1 MSSNHRS
8 APNELL
14 SRRVLEMDASGI
26 RRAFELGASLE
37 NPINLSI
44 GQPHFPVPQKIKE
57 AAIAAIEDDQN
68 GYSLSGGIA
77 PLQQAVRRHLEKDLG
92 WDPDDPETDVIITTG
107 TSGALL
113 LSAMAL
119 LDPGDEAIIPDPWFV
134 IYPQLGPLTGGRMV
148 GCDTYPDFRMTAE
161 RIEPLITERTKFVLL
176 NSPGNPTG
184 VVLDDDEVEAVARLC
199 RERGVQLVSDEI
211 YDEFVFSESADATG
225 CCPSPGRFDHGTLVI
240 RGFGKTYGCTGWR
253 LGYAAGPAWLVDQM
267 RKLQQFTFVCAPTPL
282 QWGVVP
288 AFDHDNR
295 EQIAAYQRRRDRVV
309 EVLSPHANVTVP
321 GGAFYAFFELPE
333 ELGID
338 GSAFV
343 ERAVE
348 RRVLLVADECQHATV
363 SGWGRR
369 NLGASGELLAAV
381 AVRGAERS
389 VDAGRVGV
397 ELVHRPALAC
407 KDPPQPADTMIF
419 TFPT

>member
-134 IYPQLGPLTGGRMV
+134 IYPQLGPLTGGRIV
-148 GCDTYPDFRMTAE
+148 PCDTYPDFRMTAA
-161 RIEPLITERTKFVLL
+161 RVEPLITERTKFVLV

-184 VVLDDDEVEAVARLC
+184 TVLTQRELEDLAELC
-199 RERGVQLVSDEI
+199 RSRGIQLVTDEI
-211 YDEFVFSESADATG
+211 YDEFVFHDSCDADGRA
-225 CCPSPGRFDHGTLVI
+225 PSPARNAPDVLVI

-253 LGYAAGPAWLVDQM
+253 MGYAAGPGWLIAEM
-267 RKLQQFTFVCAPTPL
+267 RKLQQFTFVCAPTPF
-282 QWGVVP
+282 QWGVIP
-288 AFDHDNR
+288 ALELSLDAELEGYR
-295 EQIAAYQRRRDRVV
+295 RRRDRVL
-309 EVLSPHANVTVP
+309 EVLSPLTELSHP
-321 GGAFYAFFELPE
+321 GGAFYTFFKVPE
-333 ELGID
+333 HLGMT
-338 GSAFV
+338 GEAFV
-343 ERAVE
+343 EEAVKH
-348 RRVLLVADECQHATV
+348 RLLLVGGGVFSRRDTHVRLSFAAAESTLEEGLEILADLL
-363 SGWGRR
+363 SGTP
-369 NLGASGELLAAV
+369 AV
-381 AVRGAERS
+381 KPV
-389 VDAGRVGV
+389 
-397 ELVHRPALAC
+397 
-407 KDPPQPADTMIF
+407 
-419 TFPT
+419 

>member
-1 MSSNHRS
+1 
-8 APNELL
+8 
-14 SRRVLEMDASGI
+14 MDASGI
-26 RRAFELGASLE
+26 RRAFELGARLE

-44 GQPHFPVPQKIKE
+44 GQPHYPVPEVMKD
-57 AAIAAIEDDQN
+57 AAIAAIREDRN
-68 GYSLSGGIA
+68 GYSLSGGID
-77 PLQQAVRRHLEKDLG
+77 PLQQVVRSHLERDLG
-92 WDPDDPETDVIITTG
+92 WSPDDPDIGIIATSG

-113 LSAMAL
+113 LSALAL
-119 LDPGDEAIIPDPWFV
+119 VDPGDEMIIPDPWFV
-134 IYPQLGPLTGGRMV
+134 IYPQLGPLTGASIV
-148 GCDTYPDFRMTAE
+148 GCDTYPDFRMTAA
-161 RIEPLITERTKFVLL
+161 RIEPLITDRTKCVLL

-184 VVLDDDEVEAVARLC
+184 VVLDENEVRDVAALC
-199 RERGVQLVSDEI
+199 RERGVQLISDEI

-253 LGYAAGPAWLVDQM
+253 LGYAAGPSWLVDQM

-295 EQIAAYQRRRDRVV
+295 EQIADYQRRRDRVV

-321 GGAFYAFFELPE
+321 GGAFYAFFELPA

-338 GSAFV
+338 GSEFV

-348 RRVLLVADECQHATV
+348 RRVLLVAGGVFSARDTHVRLSYAVEEDVLEEGLQAIV
-363 SGWGRR
+363 
-369 NLGASGELLAAV
+369 ELLQA
-381 AVRGAERS
+381 R
-389 VDAGRVGV
+389 
-397 ELVHRPALAC
+397 
-407 KDPPQPADTMIF
+407 
-419 TFPT
+419 